1 MFISSRNWIHGS
13 HLDKRISTYLIVHLW
28 LLSRVFYNLIR
39 AAFWRASNCTGVV
52 FKSSWRR
59 AVYWKACVHCAG
71 FFWTANIF
79 HISKKPFVDWLD
91 HMIPGQSRQGQRVF
105 WAAFVSGLRTLV
117 AHTLSGQ
124 PTNQESRAYSP
135 WVTFVTCP
143 ALPAGQLRTP
153 HNSTCTTWPLSIC
166 LPGGLLLPMLRIIS
180 INQRVNVFG
189 DNQIL
194 SDLFSGKYNV

>member
-1 MFISSRNWIHGS
+1 M
-13 HLDKRISTYLIVHLW
+13 VHLW

-59 AVYWKACVHCAG
+59 AVYWKACVQDSSELPT
-71 FFWTANIF
+71 FFTFLKSRLLIGSITWYPVSLGRGSGCFELRLSLVCVLWWHTRCLAN
-79 HISKKPFVDWLD
+79 
-91 HMIPGQSRQGQRVF
+91 
-105 WAAFVSGLRTLV
+105 
-117 AHTLSGQ
+117 Q

-153 HNSTCTTWPLSIC
+153 HNTTCTTWRLSIC
-166 LPGGLLLPMLRIIS
+166 LSGGLFLFMLKIIS

-194 SDLFSGKYNV
+194 SDLLL